1 MQPLGPP
8 NLIQRWIEHPRLC
21 KISPDALPNY
31 VLSAMLGITEYY
43 KDFDPSHDEAHGIRV
58 FRLGREIYYRIKEV
72 DPRYILQSK
81 YESDAA
87 RSLQILDLACV
98 FHDFFDRKYFRTEV
112 AYEARKELLVKL
124 LIKHAN
130 VDQNLAECVVFVA
143 DHSGF
148 SKMIKKDGKLVPP
161 DLGPFQNILLIMSDA
176 DRLDAVIG
184 AASVDR
190 SAMFQLYRI
199 RWLIAEGR
207 TEDNKQQ
214 YDRFVA
220 PIADLN
226 DPVQVRKHAWQLAIF
241 YTLEQQPGC
250 RSERAS
256 TIATPVGR
264 EILLANEQEALD
276 RARWVQ
282 ARIAEGKVPGL

>member
-1 MQPLGPP
+1 MQLSPS
-8 NLIQRWIEHPRLC
+8 LIQRWIEHPRLC

-58 FRLGREIYYRIKEV
+58 FRLGREIYYRTKSV
-72 DPRYILQSK
+72 NPRYLLHPDS
-81 YESDAA
+81 ELFPGNHA
-87 RSLQILDLACV
+87 LQILDLACV
-98 FHDFFDRKYFRTEV
+98 FHDFFDRKYFRTEQ
-112 AYEARKELLVKL
+112 AYTARKQLLVELLV
-124 LIKHAN
+124 KHAN
-130 VDQNLAECVVFVA
+130 VDQNLAKSVVLVA
-143 DHSGF
+143 DNSGF
-148 SKMIKKDGKLVPP
+148 SKMTHQDGKLAPP

-190 SAMFQLYRI
+190 AAQFQLYRI

-207 TEDNKQQ
+207 TEENKKQ

-226 DPVQVRKHAWQLAIF
+226 NPVEVRKQAWLLAIF
-241 YTLEQQPGC
+241 YTLEQKHGC

-256 TIATPVGR
+256 TVTTPAGQ
-264 EILLANEQEALD
+264 EILAANEQKALD
-276 RARWVQ
+276 RAGWVK
-282 ARIAEGKVPGL
+282 ARIDEGKVPEL